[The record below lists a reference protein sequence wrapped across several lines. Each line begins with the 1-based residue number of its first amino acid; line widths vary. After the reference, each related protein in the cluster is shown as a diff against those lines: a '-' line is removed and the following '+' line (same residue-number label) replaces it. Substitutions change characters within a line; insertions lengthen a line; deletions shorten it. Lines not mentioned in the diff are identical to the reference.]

1 MTMQK
6 KMLKT
11 AAAACAAALAAV
23 LLAGCGD
30 EASKKTYSPVPF
42 TKHDRC
48 HLCGMVLAHYE
59 GPKARSSSRAQK
71 THRSCSAA
79 VATPSPTR
87 SSPRTSAGFSPSS
100 STTSARPPGRRPPT
114 PRSCPRLPAMYV
126 YGHGREGVMGDGTRR
141 LHRKVQ
147 GRRLHRKVGAA
158 RSTSTRKSPQAP

>member
-59 GPKARSSSRAQK
+59 GPKAQIIIKGAED
-71 THRSCSAA
+71 TPLMFCSGRDAF
-79 VATPSPTR
+79 
-87 SSPRTSAGFSPSS
+87 SPRGLA
-100 STTSARPPGRRPPT
+100 ADR
-114 PRSCPRLPAMYV
+114 
-126 YGHGREGVMGDGTRR
+126 HGGDGLRQVRVVESAVVLLAGNAVEVEAVVRT
-141 LHRKVQ
+141 
-147 GRRLHRKVGAA
+147 G
-158 RSTSTRKSPQAP
+158 

>member
-59 GPKARSSSRAQK
+59 GPKAQIIIKGAEDTPLMFCSGRDAFTYALQPENQRRQDLLGDARRRRARARGFR
-71 THRSCSAA
+71 HVRL
-79 VATPSPTR
+79 R
-87 SSPRTSAGFSPSS
+87 PRP
-100 STTSARPPGRRPPT
+100 RGR
-114 PRSCPRLPAMYV
+114 
-126 YGHGREGVMGDGTRR
+126 DG
-141 LHRKVQ
+141 
-147 GRRLHRKVGAA
+147 
-158 RSTSTRKSPQAP
+158 

>member
-23 LLAGCGD
+23 LFAGCGD

-59 GPKARSSSRAQK
+59 GPKAQIIIKGAED
-71 THRSCSAA
+71 TPLMFCS
-79 VATPSPTR
+79 
-87 SSPRTSAGFSPSS
+87 
-100 STTSARPPGRRPPT
+100 GRDAFTYALQP
-114 PRSCPRLPAMYV
+114 
-126 YGHGREGVMGDGTRR
+126 ENQRR
-141 LHRKVQ
+141 LLAFFIHDLGKTSWDC
-147 GRRLHRKVGAA
+147 LLYTSDAA
-158 RSTSTRKSPQAP
+158 DE

>member
-59 GPKARSSSRAQK
+59 GCLLYTS
-71 THRSCSAA
+71 
-79 VATPSPTR
+79 PSPR
-87 SSPRTSAGFSPSS
+87 
-100 STTSARPPGRRPPT
+100 
-114 PRSCPRLPAMYV
+114 
-126 YGHGREGVMGDGTRR
+126 D
-141 LHRKVQ
+141 
-147 GRRLHRKVGAA
+147 
-158 RSTSTRKSPQAP
+158 

>member
-59 GPKARSSSRAQK
+59 GPKAQIIIKGAED
-71 THRSCSAA
+71 TPLMFCS
-79 VATPSPTR
+79 
-87 SSPRTSAGFSPSS
+87 
-100 STTSARPPGRRPPT
+100 GRDAFTYALQPENQR
-114 PRSCPRLPAMYV
+114 RLLAFFIHDL
-126 YGHGREGVMGDGTRR
+126 YGHGREGVMGDEPVAFTEKSRADAFIAKWGGQVYKYEEITLKR
-141 LHRKVQ
+141 LD
-147 GRRLHRKVGAA
+147 
-158 RSTSTRKSPQAP
+158 

>member
-48 HLCGMVLAHYE
+48 HLCGMVLAHYV
-59 GPKARSSSRAQK
+59 SSCRFHKKSVSKLLYQK
-71 THRSCSAA
+71 SGYYLT
-79 VATPSPTR
+79 
-87 SSPRTSAGFSPSS
+87 
-100 STTSARPPGRRPPT
+100 
-114 PRSCPRLPAMYV
+114 LY
-126 YGHGREGVMGDGTRR
+126 
-141 LHRKVQ
+141 Q
-147 GRRLHRKVGAA
+147 
-158 RSTSTRKSPQAP
+158 

>member
-59 GPKARSSSRAQK
+59 GPKAQIIIKGAERHTAHVLQRS
-71 THRSCSAA
+71 
-79 VATPSPTR
+79 
-87 SSPRTSAGFSPSS
+87 
-100 STTSARPPGRRPPT
+100 
-114 PRSCPRLPAMYV
+114 
-126 YGHGREGVMGDGTRR
+126 RR
-141 LHRKVQ
+141 LHLR
-147 GRRLHRKVGAA
+147 APA
-158 RSTSTRKSPQAP
+158 REPA

>member
-59 GPKARSSSRAQK
+59 GPKAQIIIKGAED
-71 THRSCSAA
+71 TPLMFCS
-79 VATPSPTR
+79 
-87 SSPRTSAGFSPSS
+87 
-100 STTSARPPGRRPPT
+100 GRDAFTYALQP
-114 PRSCPRLPAMYV
+114 
-126 YGHGREGVMGDGTRR
+126 
-141 LHRKVQ
+141 
-147 GRRLHRKVGAA
+147 
-158 RSTSTRKSPQAP
+158 